1 MRTFLALPC
10 LSLVLAAQTPI
21 PLPAPLA
28 SVKLYPDEA
37 WATRIGRGQV
47 ASGGTHRLLLAGLPP
62 GLTLDDVQVS
72 AKGPAGSR
80 LGDVSLSQDTLAV
93 EESPAWTQ
101 LQADREALQDKVDG
115 LESQVE
121 SLRREITFLETVQ
134 ATQSSETG
142 AKLTT
147 APPNAGPLLA
157 FGEGVQG
164 RLGQLLLQERRLKRD
179 LARLAVDRQRLED
192 AQARLRGQA
201 RTAPSQALV
210 ELTTPAGGP
219 IEILLSYRVR
229 QARWQPAYEARLSE
243 DHKTLDLALYA
254 AVTQRS
260 GEDWTGVRLEISN
273 ARPSRNLDLPRF
285 GAAQSVGWMEGPP
298 PPAPA
303 PGPVYDGSTAMMV
316 SSGPSNG
323 YVYAPRRAKE
333 AIAVDLP
340 VAQASEA
347 LLQTASGLAV
357 DFRLNGAKD
366 VPSDGDPHRFR
377 LMDQVVDPGL
387 ALIATPRLDPAV
399 YQVAR
404 FQAPGTLPIFPG
416 APMVQYLGGQ
426 RLGQAPL
433 RQPAAGQPYQLGFG
447 PLQGLRVTVRP
458 TEHKLETVGA
468 FTKER
473 QWTLRDRFD
482 LTSELPA
489 PVDVEVQDR
498 LLKATIDSVKVT
510 DLPETTPGAR
520 ETQAGVRTWTLHLA
534 PGQTN
539 GVTVATQVRAP
550 KEGLVTGLALEP

>member
-10 LSLVLAAQTPI
+10 LSLVLAAQAPI

-80 LGDVSLSQDTLAV
+80 LGDVAISQDRLAV
-93 EESPAWTQ
+93 EETAAWKQ
-101 LQADREALQDKVDG
+101 LQADREALQDRVDG
-115 LESQVE
+115 LESQAE
-121 SLRREITFLETVQ
+121 STRREITFLETVQ

-142 AKLTT
+142 AKVAT
-147 APPNAGPLLA
+147 APPEVAPLLA
-157 FGEGVQG
+157 FGDGIQA
-164 RLGQLLLQERRLKRD
+164 RLAQLLLQDRRLTRD
-179 LARLAVDRQRLED
+179 LARLASERGTLD
-192 AQARLRGQA
+192 AALARLQGQG
-201 RTAPSQALV
+201 RTSPSRVTV
-210 ELTTPAGGP
+210 ELTTPVAGP
-219 IEILLSYRVR
+219 VEIQLSYRVR

-243 DHKTLDLALYA
+243 DRKTLDLALYA

-260 GEDWTGVRLEISN
+260 GEDWTGVRLEISS
-273 ARPSRNLDLPRF
+273 ARPSRRLDLPAF
-285 GAAQSVGWMEGPP
+285 GAPAYVGWTEVAP
-298 PPAPA
+298 PPAAPAPMYGAAEGGAMYGA
-303 PGPVYDGSTAMMV
+303 PGPVFDASR
-316 SSGPSNG
+316 N
-323 YVYAPRRAKE
+323 AKVGGE
-333 AIAVDLP
+333 AEPP
-340 VAQASEA
+340 VAMAAEA
-347 LLQTASGLAV
+347 TLRTSSGLAV
-357 DFRLNGAKD
+357 DFRLAGAKE
-366 VPSDGDPHRFR
+366 VPSDGIPHRFK
-377 LMDQVVDPGL
+377 LMDQTVDPDL
-387 ALIATPRLDPAV
+387 ALVTSPRLDPTV

-433 RQPAAGQPYQLGFG
+433 AQPAAGQPYLLGFG
-447 PLQGLRVTVRP
+447 PYRGLRVTVRP
-458 TEHKLETVGA
+458 TEHKLDLVGA

-473 QWTLRDRFD
+473 QWTLRDRFEV
-482 LTSELPA
+482 TSELPG

-498 LLKATIDSVKVT
+498 LVKATLDAVKVT
-510 DLPETTPGAR
+510 DLPETTPGAQEIR
-520 ETQAGVRTWTLHLA
+520 PGVRTWTLHLA
-534 PGQTN
+534 PGQTG